1 MQKKNVLKQLLAV
14 AAVASMFAAFQV
26 HAQTSTG
33 SEGSAT
39 AGQSS
44 APGTAGQV
52 MTDKTPA
59 GAPGPATTSGQ
70 DMSGQPATGAGQDM
84 SGQTATGAAASGQ
97 AMASGSAQMNKA
109 DQKIVMDMARANIAE
124 IEAGKLALSKSQ
136 DEQVKTYAQQMI
148 DDHTKA
154 LGDVQ
159 TLAQQKGMTLPTEP
173 DAKHKAM
180 VAKMEKMTGDAFNRE
195 YMKKAG
201 VDDHKKVLAMLKKYQ
216 TSAKD
221 AELKALAAKMVPTI
235 EQHLKAAQAM
245 PVAKGGTASS
255 GK

>member
-14 AAVASMFAAFQV
+14 SAVASMFAAFQV

-33 SEGSAT
+33 SAGST
-39 AGQSS
+39 AAGHSS
-44 APGTAGQV
+44 TPGSAGQV

-59 GAPGPATTSGQ
+59 GAAGTPAATSGQ
-70 DMSGQPATGAGQDM
+70 DMSGQ
-84 SGQTATGAAASGQ
+84 SATGAATAGQ
-97 AMASGSAQMNKA
+97 TTASGSAQMNKA
-109 DQKIVMDMARANIAE
+109 DQKIVMDMARANMAE

-154 LGDVQ
+154 LGEVQ
-159 TLAQQKGMTLPTEP
+159 ALAQQKGITLPTEP

-201 VDDHKKVLAMLKKYQ
+201 VDDHKKVLAMLKKSQ

-221 AELKALAAKMVPTI
+221 AELKGLAAKMVPTI

-245 PVAKGGTASS
+245 PVAKGGSAS